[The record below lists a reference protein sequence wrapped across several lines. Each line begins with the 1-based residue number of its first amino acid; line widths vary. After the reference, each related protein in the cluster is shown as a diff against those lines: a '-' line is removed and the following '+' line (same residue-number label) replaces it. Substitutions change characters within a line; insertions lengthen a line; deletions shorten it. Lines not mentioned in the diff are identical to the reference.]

1 MIFQVSWWEEWI
13 QEAVLPFQLVST
25 LAQLLWGG
33 RLREYEG
40 FKRYS
45 FPWFLMMHD
54 DIYLVKRYVARC
66 FITWLY
72 TTYGIT
78 YGKYFLELNYTRF
91 HFVSPDT
98 RHIREKKNFYGDSIF
113 FSWSRVSRIAVYYD

>member
-1 MIFQVSWWEEWI
+1 MRRMNTRSCFVI
-13 QEAVLPFQLVST
+13 ST
-25 LAQLLWGG
+25 GQYISTIIM
-33 RLREYEG
+33 RREVEG

-113 FSWSRVSRIAVYYD
+113 FS